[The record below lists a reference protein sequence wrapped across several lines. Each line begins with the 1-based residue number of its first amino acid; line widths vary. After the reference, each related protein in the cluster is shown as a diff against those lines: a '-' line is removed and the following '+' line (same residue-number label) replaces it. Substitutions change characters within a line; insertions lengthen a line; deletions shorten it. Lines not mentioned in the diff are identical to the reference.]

1 MKITKNL
8 NRAEER
14 GIAIRMKS
22 HQTSMEK
29 DQVVQTNLN
38 KSESEL
44 SSTSFKQSISPES
57 QVIGFHTFEE
67 DKL

>member
-1 MKITKNL
+1 
-8 NRAEER
+8 
-14 GIAIRMKS
+14 
-22 HQTSMEK
+22 MEK
-29 DQVVQTNLN
+29 DHVVQTNLN